1 MLLLNGCSFV
11 WGDELEGFDTSPT
24 THWPLTFGHQLAEK
38 LDIDYDNIAACGNC
52 NQKIFRDTIDYL
64 TTKDV
69 PSHMVILWSD
79 PIRKETLLEV
89 TEEDE
94 ERMLKVPRSIS
105 MTQWHENRFQDLELS
120 MSPRVVQEFSNHLLF
135 NNVKTF
141 KRDRRTVD
149 VYLSTFCTGM
159 THQLSLMLAMQTLC
173 DGMNIKLV
181 QGIFHRN
188 ARIELAKYLTRI
200 ERQKETSQQVKDWR
214 LWVFSVLE
222 KLRPECQVG
231 LSEGDDKTIRDFQ
244 EPRPLKK
251 QGHPDEQAHKEFAEY
266 IVELF
271 P

>member
-1 MLLLNGCSFV
+1 
-11 WGDELEGFDTSPT
+11 
-24 THWPLTFGHQLAEK
+24 
-38 LDIDYDNIAACGNC
+38 
-52 NQKIFRDTIDYL
+52 
-64 TTKDV
+64 
-69 PSHMVILWSD
+69 
-79 PIRKETLLEV
+79 
-89 TEEDE
+89 
-94 ERMLKVPRSIS
+94 
-105 MTQWHENRFQDLELS
+105 
-120 MSPRVVQEFSNHLLF
+120 
-135 NNVKTF
+135 
-141 KRDRRTVD
+141 
-149 VYLSTFCTGM
+149 
-159 THQLSLMLAMQTLC
+159 MLAMQTLC

-231 LSEGDDKTIRDFQ
+231 LSEGDDKTLRDFQ